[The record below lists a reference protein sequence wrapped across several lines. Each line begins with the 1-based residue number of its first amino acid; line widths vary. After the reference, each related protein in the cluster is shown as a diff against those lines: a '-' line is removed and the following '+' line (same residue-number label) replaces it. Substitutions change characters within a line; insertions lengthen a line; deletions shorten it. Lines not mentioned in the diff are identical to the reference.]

1 MAEIKRFL
9 DLTGLQKYDEL
20 IKKVITDGDAAERSY
35 LDTNFKVKDVA
46 TSDTVE
52 LTNVDGVV
60 TAKVAGAVVVD
71 AEYASVKQN
80 ANNSATA
87 WNTFLDGSA
96 GVSPKLSELATKSE
110 LGDLETTL
118 GSDYVKLADYN
129 ANKEVVNNAISSA
142 QNAAE
147 STAKTYTDAEIV
159 KVNGTIETKVSELTE
174 AIATAKSEAISDA
187 NDYTDGKIAE
197 VNGNISTEVGKLNQ
211 AIDDAEAAAA
221 TANTNLETTLRGV
234 ISDGDAATLS
244 SAKEYADDIND
255 DLSARIDN
263 INTAIAG
270 GVHFR
275 GQVNSVPAA
284 SATIDGVEYEN
295 GDIVFHG
302 DAEYILVKNEQKTE
316 WLKLGDTTAEAER
329 LSTLETAVNTTLPNA
344 IEKAESDA
352 NGYTDGKIAEVNN
365 SISAINTLIGTKP
378 ADATDVFSE
387 IAAAEQRAKG
397 YADEK
402 DEALE
407 SALIGA
413 ANDATTANTIYG
425 AKNYAQNASDEVY
438 NSILSIE
445 QSSITALFA

>member
-9 DLTGLQKYDEL
+9 DLAGLQKYDEL

-35 LDTNFKVKDVA
+35 LDTNFLVKSVDN
-46 TSDTVE
+46 SDTV
-52 LTNVDGVV
+52 LITNTNGVIKAEV
-60 TAKVAGAVVVD
+60 TGNVVVD
-71 AEYASVKQN
+71 AEYASVKQK

-87 WNTFLDGSA
+87 WNTFLDGST

-118 GSDYVKLADYN
+118 GSDYVKLVDYN

-142 QNAAE
+142 QSAATE
-147 STAKTYTDAEIV
+147 AAKGYTDAEIV
-159 KVNGTIETKVSELTE
+159 KVNTTITTKVGELNTAISGAQTAATE
-174 AIATAKSEAISDA
+174 AAKA
-187 NDYTDGKIAE
+187 YTDAE
-197 VNGNISTEVGKLNQ
+197 IVKVNDNISTEVGKLNQ
-211 AIDDAEAAAA
+211 AITNAADAAAEAN
-221 TANTNLETTLRGV
+221 NTLDTTLRQV
-234 ISDGDAATLS
+234 ISDGDTATLNA
-244 SAKEYADDIND
+244 AKEYADDIND
-255 DLSARIDN
+255 NLSARIDN

-270 GVHFR
+270 GVHFK
-275 GQVNSVPAA
+275 GQVNSVPAE

-302 DAEYILVKNEQKTE
+302 DAEYILVKNETKTE